1 MEKEK
6 MAASG
11 SKKKSTKAHNASSGS
26 SSHGA
31 LQNEITNSKD
41 LKEFLLSIRDRMADE
56 QAAAINVISVMNYVF
71 NISNIEELLD
81 KESKE
86 IARDI
91 WLRVKQAGVQLRNP
105 GLLFDADEEVFS
117 QNP

>member
-1 MEKEK
+1 

-11 SKKKSTKAHNASSGS
+11 SKKKNSKAQTGTSTGGSRSSYQG
-26 SSHGA
+26 
-31 LQNEITNSKD
+31 EITNSKD
-41 LKEFLLSIRDRMADE
+41 LKEFLLSIRDRMEDD
-56 QAAAINVISVMNYVF
+56 QASPVNVISVMNYIF

-81 KESKE
+81 KDSKE

-105 GLLFDADEEVFS
+105 GLLFDTDEEVFP

>member
-1 MEKEK
+1 

-11 SKKKSTKAHNASSGS
+11 SKKKSTKAQNASSGNT
-26 SSHGA
+26 SHGS

-41 LKEFLLSIRDRMADE
+41 LKEFLLSIRDRMADD
-56 QAAAINVISVMNYVF
+56 QAAPINVISVMNYVF

-81 KESKE
+81 EESKE
-86 IARDI
+86 VARDI

-105 GLLFDADEEVFS
+105 GLLFDADEAIFS